1 MQIAA
6 KEGKNVFARYQ
17 KNFNFGNKTG
27 IDLPGEAQTAS
38 LLHDA
43 KDMTAADL
51 ATSSFGQSFN
61 CSMIQMGSAFCSL
74 INGGNY
80 YKPHVVK
87 QLRSSNGEVVSNIE
101 PTLVKQTISKRDIG

>member
-43 KDMTAADL
+43 KYMTDSDH

-61 CSMIQMGSAFCSL
+61 
-74 INGGNY
+74 
-80 YKPHVVK
+80 
-87 QLRSSNGEVVSNIE
+87 
-101 PTLVKQTISKRDIG
+101 